1 MKYDTDVD
9 ISNGNTSH
17 AIVAALVGQAKRVL
31 DVGCSTGYL
40 ARILKGNANSVSGV
54 EIDEQA
60 AEQARPALDKLV
72 LGDVEAM
79 DFVESFGEGA
89 FDVVVFADVL
99 EHLRDP
105 VAVLRRAAGLLAPG
119 GSVVISIPNVAHGAV
134 RLSLLEGRFEYRPLG
149 LLDDTHLRFFTRSS
163 LEAMLGAAG
172 FSAVDVRRTTAD
184 AFATEIPLDKSR
196 FAPELVDRVRSDPEA
211 FTYQF
216 VLRAVPA
223 ADLSVAD
230 KLELLA
236 ARSEELEALGAQV
249 REILDA
255 GRGFVA
261 QPAVGVLTARPA
273 GPADAQTPWRS
284 LRASVAVAELRR
296 RLHDTTVHQLSADP
310 DPDAGPDDVDSPKT
324 AAPQSPRPA
333 TNLPASDWAGEPVEH
348 LGGLA
353 DSVAGRVAHD
363 FDAVVAVDAD
373 GISDGLARIAA
384 YGCPIK
390 RIAGRESA
398 PVPDLLVLAERVGTA
413 TSMPARLAYL
423 RATKALPGA
432 ERYMVVS
439 VGTSDKPRLRAIA
452 RVVAQLAADA
462 EADTAVWV
470 VPAPQPYADPAAAG
484 VISSAVEGS
493 ALLDALGEVDLLAV
507 FSGAELVVTDTGPP
521 AALALSMRRPLL
533 CVEGD
538 PELSDL
544 ARLAGDPDLVAAKP
558 ADLLALAQI
567 AVKRA
572 SDEQLTVPLATAV
585 DFAFDDLAG
594 SLERA
599 AARRLAASLPEA
611 LDGMR
616 RRISLLERANAAS
629 ARRIAAERNALGRR
643 AIALSGG
650 ADSDETAAE
659 MLVALAERK
668 REEAEEAA
676 RAATEALE
684 AVMATKTMRVLSPA
698 RRVYGQ
704 LRGGLR

>member
-1 MKYDTDVD
+1 M
-9 ISNGNTSH
+9 
-17 AIVAALVGQAKRVL
+17 
-31 DVGCSTGYL
+31 
-40 ARILKGNANSVSGV
+40 
-54 EIDEQA
+54 
-60 AEQARPALDKLV
+60 
-72 LGDVEAM
+72 
-79 DFVESFGEGA
+79 
-89 FDVVVFADVL
+89 VVFADVL

-105 VAVLRRAAGLLAPG
+105 VAVLRRASKLLAPG
-119 GSVVISIPNVAHGAV
+119 GSVVISIPNVAHGSV
-134 RLSLLEGRFEYRPLG
+134 RLSLLEGRFDYRPLG

-184 AFATEIPLDKSR
+184 AFATEIPLDASR
-196 FAPELVDRVRSDPEA
+196 FAPELVDRVRSDPDA

-216 VLRAVPA
+216 VLRAAPDA
-223 ADLSVAD
+223 ELSAAD

-261 QPAVGVLTARPA
+261 QPAVAVLTAPPA
-273 GPADAQTPWRS
+273 GPAGAQTPWRS
-284 LRASVAVAELRR
+284 LRASVAVGELRR
-296 RLHDTTVHQLSADP
+296 RLHDTTVRLVSADP
-310 DPDAGPDDVDSPKT
+310 DPDPDGSPDDVDSPKT
-324 AAPQSPRPA
+324 AASQHASPA
-333 TNLPASDWAGEPVEH
+333 TDLPASDWAGEPVEH

-373 GISDGLARIAA
+373 GLSDGLARVAA

-390 RIAGRESA
+390 HLAGRENA
-398 PVPDLLVLAERVGTA
+398 NVPDLLVVAERVGTA

-439 VGTSDKPRLRAIA
+439 VGTPDKPRLRAIA
-452 RVVAQLAADA
+452 RVVAQLASDA
-462 EADTAVWV
+462 ATATGEDTAVWV
-470 VPAPQPYADPAAAG
+470 LPAPEPYADPAAAS

-493 ALLDALGEVDLLAV
+493 TLLDALGEVDLLAV
-507 FSGAELVVTDTGPP
+507 FSGAELVVTDAGPP

-544 ARLAGDPDLVAAKP
+544 ARLAGDPDLVTAKP

-572 SDEQLTVPLATAV
+572 SDEQLTLPLATAV

-594 SLERA
+594 SLERS

-616 RRISLLERANAAS
+616 RRISHLERANAAS

-650 ADSDETAAE
+650 AGSDETAAE